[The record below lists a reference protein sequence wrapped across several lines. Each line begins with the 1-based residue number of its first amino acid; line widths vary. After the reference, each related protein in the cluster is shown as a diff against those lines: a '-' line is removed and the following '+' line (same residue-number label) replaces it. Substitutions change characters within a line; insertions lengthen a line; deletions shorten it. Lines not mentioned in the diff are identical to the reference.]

1 MKLSPFFKIGKEILI
16 KMVGVQNHLEFYLLN
31 QREVFKDNG
40 NYIHKNM
47 TNDICIDCPLH
58 MKNDSVIDDDAL
70 KYRNDYCI
78 NHCKKRKSYIQDK
91 NMANNEGDRAIF
103 VGKIRLSRLQLSQL
117 LLYHALEVG
126 PNGIV
131 KNISENEIAAILGCT
146 VRTVRNNNERL
157 VDFGYILFSRISNDK
172 FNILILD
179 YNKYHLSSNE
189 GGRGYVVMSNKSLM
203 KLLNV
208 KNVNALRIEIR
219 NLVKFDDNNINRI
232 RVRETSCTY
241 KEVSSFLPD
250 YVNYKAIIDRTIDET
265 SGIFNIRQTNEKIY
279 FTLKDEF
286 NGKNERRKLGN
297 EYKVYFESY
306 CKRNYFNL
314 TNKDYDDLAQM
325 SLEYRFNIVIE
336 ALDIAYKEYYLKN
349 IIVENYCGLVRE
361 IIKKKNKRKKV
372 SINI

>member
-361 IIKKKNKRKKV
+361 IIKKKTREKKLA
-372 SINI
+372 